1 MDAATR
7 RLVQARAG
15 FRCEY
20 CRIHGDEEPYS
31 FHIEHIVPKKHD
43 GLDAP
48 DNLAWSCQ
56 NCNLF
61 KGANLSGLAQNEVV
75 ALFHPRKQRWNRH
88 FRWDGPMLVGKTKC
102 GRATIHVLKIN
113 AKDRLDLRRLL
124 IELGCFPL
132 G

>member
-7 RLVQARAG
+7 RLVQTRAG

-20 CRIHGDEEPYS
+20 CQIHEDEEPYT
-31 FHIEHIVPKKHD
+31 FHLEHVVPKKHLGED
-43 GLDAP
+43 DR

-61 KGANLSGLAQNEVV
+61 KGANLSGLEQEEVV
-75 ALFHPRKQRWNRH
+75 SLFHPRKQNWNRH
-88 FRWDGPMLVGKTKC
+88 FRWKGPILVGKTKC

-113 AKDRLDLRRLL
+113 AKDRVDLRKLL
-124 IELGCFPL
+124 IELGVFPP
-132 G
+132 